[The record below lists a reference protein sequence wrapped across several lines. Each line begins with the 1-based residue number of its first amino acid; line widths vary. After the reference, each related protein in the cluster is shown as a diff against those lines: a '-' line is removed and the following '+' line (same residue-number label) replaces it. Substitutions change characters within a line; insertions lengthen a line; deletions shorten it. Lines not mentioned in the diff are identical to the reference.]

1 MFAERHTAIGN
12 RHDGTKTELVEL
24 CMGELAED
32 GRCKWLVAHM
42 NFLSGGNPGLN
53 TLMGQ

>member
-1 MFAERHTAIGN
+1 VDGIQNQNWIRDGNMFSERHTAIGK

-32 GRCKWLVAHM
+32 GRQKI
-42 NFLSGGNPGLN
+42 
-53 TLMGQ
+53 